1 MILERTLQ
9 FISESLST
17 EMEPGSIFRQ
27 LTSGISFNKKKY
39 KNEACMFGLT
49 KTTPNA
55 SKDDV
60 KSESITLDESQ
71 TVNIEDE
78 MSDLNSSNSSNDENH
93 GSEDEEFKLLGN
105 EIKVAKKN
113 KPKQEKKKKS
123 KAVLFKLHQEK
134 INQFRN
140 THKIHVS
147 GSDIP
152 DPVDNWSKL
161 IGEKYSL
168 SQCLLEAI
176 TADDH
181 GYSSPTPI
189 QMQAIPLLLGMFQLL
204 LEEPLLLCVNN

>member
-1 MILERTLQ
+1 
-9 FISESLST
+9 
-17 EMEPGSIFRQ
+17 
-27 LTSGISFNKKKY
+27 
-39 KNEACMFGLT
+39 MFGLT

-161 IGEKYSL
+161 VGEKYSL
-168 SQCLLEAI
+168 SQRLLEAI

-204 LEEPLLLCVNN
+204 LEEPLLPCVNN

>member
-1 MILERTLQ
+1 MILEPTLL

-49 KTTPNA
+49 KNSPNA
-55 SKDDV
+55 SKNDV
-60 KSESITLDESQ
+60 KSESITLDDSQ
-71 TVNIEDE
+71 MDKIEDE
-78 MSDLNSSNSSNDENH
+78 VSDLNSSNEENH

-113 KPKQEKKKKS
+113 KPKKEKKKKS

-161 IGEKYSL
+161 VGEKYSL
-168 SQCLLEAI
+168 SQRLLEAI

-189 QMQAIPLLLGMFQLL
+189 QMQAIPLLLGMY
-204 LEEPLLLCVNN
+204 N